1 MARGRRIRRGFQTTT
16 TCGHQGTQR
25 ETRHIELVYINK
37 NGSYCSRRRALPVKT
52 EVGNLGLDSCLFWE
66 LPYTHAPRDV
76 PLTRART
83 VATNVLEEN
92 MLMIDRIR
100 KDKKG

>member
-1 MARGRRIRRGFQTTT
+1 MSINTEHIAAGAVRYDRGGQPRIRFVP
-16 TCGHQGTQR
+16 
-25 ETRHIELVYINK
+25 LL
-37 NGSYCSRRRALPVKT
+37 GSA
-52 EVGNLGLDSCLFWE
+52 GN
-66 LPYTHAPRDV
+66 PHAPRDV